1 MSGTFTT
8 REEKIARGIYIAI
21 FGKMP
26 ERACEIPET
35 IAKLAEKYELSE
47 LDLEQLET
55 EEPKLTADA
64 EKKIATLTENF
75 GGLVSVSHTISRN
88 TAEELS
94 GAFAVLIEDYGKM
107 INSFSN
113 KTSDRYTFYVQKLE
127 DLKIEKTDID
137 NYLEFLQ

>member
-26 ERACEIPET
+26 ERACEIPEA
-35 IAKLAEKYELSE
+35 IVSLAEKYGLTE

-55 EEPKLTADA
+55 EEPKLTTDA
-64 EKKIATLTENF
+64 EKKITAIAENF
-75 GGLVSVSHTISRN
+75 GGIVAVSHTISRK
-88 TAEELS
+88 TAKELS
-94 GAFAVLIEDYGKM
+94 GAFAVLIEDYGKL

-113 KTSDRYTFYVQKLE
+113 KTSGRYTFYVQKLE
-127 DLKIEKTDID
+127 DLKVEKTDID
-137 NYLEFLQ
+137 NYLDFLQ